1 MSDEPLCGELLAGGG
16 RAHLRCAAP
25 PVAPLA
31 ASSTA
36 LASQREFSAS
46 PPTVGVASVW
56 WSALTVGP
64 LVVSACVFVV

>member
-1 MSDEPLCGELLAGGG
+1 MSPSAGSFLLAGA
-16 RAHLRCAAP
+16 AHIVGTRP
-25 PVAPLA
+25 PHVAPLA

-46 PPTVGVASVW
+46 PPTIGVVSVW

-64 LVVSACVFVV
+64 LVASACAFVV

>member
-1 MSDEPLCGELLAGGG
+1 MSPSVGQFLLAGA
-16 RAHLRCAAP
+16 AHIFFSARP
-25 PVAPLA
+25 PHVAPLA

-46 PPTVGVASVW
+46 PPTVGVVSVW

-64 LVVSACVFVV
+64 LVASACAFVV

>member
-1 MSDEPLCGELLAGGG
+1 MSDEPFCGELLAGGV
-16 RAHLRCAAP
+16 AHIVGARP
-25 PVAPLA
+25 PHVAPLA

-46 PPTVGVASVW
+46 PPTVGVVSVW

-64 LVVSACVFVV
+64 LVASACVFVV